1 MYLNDRAIKVYLTRQ
16 FSRKLNAE
24 RIPKDNFD
32 NSITEILNGLSHPLG
47 HKLHK
52 KRIGGLG
59 KGKRGGYRTI
69 AYYRI
74 KEFLIFV
81 YLYAKN
87 EKENITRDELKGFIL
102 LSREYD
108 NLTEDK
114 IRRLIKENILIRYH

>member
-1 MYLNDRAIKVYLTRQ
+1 MNLNNGAVKVYLTRQ
-16 FSRKLNAE
+16 FSRKFNAE
-24 RIPKDNFD
+24 RIPKDKFD
-32 NSITEILNGLSHPLG
+32 NAIKEIFNGLSVPLG
-47 HKLHK
+47 HKLLK

-74 KEFLIFV
+74 KEFLIFI

-87 EKENITRDELKGFIL
+87 EKENITRDELKGFTL

-114 IRRLIKENILIRYH
+114 IRRLIKENRLIRYH